1 MTVVR
6 LWFDGQ
12 IIKAYTLED
21 ESGKVHD
28 QATSKAWVK
37 LSRVAVLC
45 SRAEFKQHQDHVP
58 ISKREVYGDAS
69 EAALLRYME
78 TTIGNI
84 QHRRRQNH
92 KVCEIPFSSVNKYQ
106 VSIHETEDPD
116 DDRYLLVMKG
126 APETIMSL
134 CSTIYTNGKEVPLT
148 QRMRNNI
155 YIAYLRMGSDGE
167 RVLGFCD
174 LLLPKH
180 KFPPGYRFDTNDI
193 NFPTKDLRFLGL
205 ITMIDPPRANV
216 PDAVAKCR
224 SAGIKVIMI
233 TGDHPITA
241 KAIAKCVGIISPQS
255 ETVEDISYRLSM
267 PTE

>member
-1 MTVVR
+1 M
-6 LWFDGQ
+6 
-12 IIKAYTLED
+12 ED
-21 ESGKVHD
+21 ENGKVHD
-28 QATSKAWVK
+28 QTTSKTWVK

-45 SRAEFKQHQDHVP
+45 SRAEFKQHQDDIP
-58 ISKREVYGDAS
+58 ISKREVFGDAS
-69 EAALLRYME
+69 EAALLKYME
-78 TTIGNI
+78 STIGNV
-84 QHRRRQNH
+84 QTRRQRNH

-106 VSIHETEDPD
+106 VSIHETEDPN

-134 CSTIYTNGKEVPLT
+134 CSTIYTNGKEMPLNNL
-148 QRMRNNI
+148 MRNTI
-155 YIAYLRMGSDGE
+155 YRAYLRMGTEGE

-174 LLLPKH
+174 LLLPSH
-180 KFPPGYRFDTNDI
+180 KFPPGYRFDTNVV
-193 NFPTKDLRFLGL
+193 NFPTEDLRFLGL

-216 PDAVAKCR
+216 PDAVSKCR

-241 KAIAKCVGIISPQS
+241 KAIARCVGIISPES
-255 ETVEDISYRLSM
+255 ETVEDISYRRTL